1 MHRNLDRRVEVLV
14 GITNRRHI
22 EEIERMFELDFD
34 EGTVS
39 WKLNDTTWTPTTTNA
54 QGEPLLDLQEYE
66 VQRTAQRRR

>member
-1 MHRNLDRRVEVLV
+1 
-14 GITNRRHI
+14 
-22 EEIERMFELDFD
+22 MFELAFD